1 MGPLAGD
8 LGELRAQLGKG
19 SVQRAYAA
27 IVGYVSRLRAHF
39 AGREG
44 ERAVSGVYQ
53 GCFDMTYF
61 ALFPPALRSRDL
73 KIAIVLDYEAFAF
86 EVWLAARNR
95 KVQRRYW
102 ELFRDSGWS
111 KYRLVEPAIG
121 VDAIVEQPVGSG
133 FWTIGAPL
141 AEFKVTDE
149 AVALTADEWRRFLAE
164 GVLSAGQLK
173 ACSARDPDE
182 YLEALNPR

>member
-8 LGELRAQLGKG
+8 LGELREQLGKG

-27 IVGYVSRLRAHF
+27 IVGYMSPLRAHF

-44 ERAVSGVYQ
+44 ERTVSGVHQ

-73 KIAIVLDYEAFAF
+73 KIAIVFDCEAFAF

-133 FWTIGAPL
+133 FELDDP
-141 AEFKVTDE
+141 E
-149 AVALTADEWRRFLAE
+149 ALTAKIEATTAAFLVEVERFLEAHDPRPS
-164 GVLSAGQLK
+164 GLTSAV
-173 ACSARDPDE
+173 
-182 YLEALNPR
+182 